1 MTSKNYLNYERL
13 KKEHFDL
20 LKKDS
25 DFNSEINKKSYNKL
39 KEAYDV
45 ISAKEKEITQ
55 KRAFLIEDYR
65 QDEFY
70 KANQLINKQIF
81 EINKPQLKAVH

>member
-1 MTSKNYLNYERL
+1 MNQS
-13 KKEHFDL
+13 
-20 LKKDS
+20 DS
-25 DFNSEINKKSYNKL
+25 DVDLSSDEAKNHFYTKL
-39 KEAYDV
+39 KEAYGV

-55 KRAFLIEDYR
+55 KRAFLIKDYG

-81 EINKPQLKAVH
+81 EINNT